1 MNRSIVEILQLI
13 VNDISKNYSQF
24 HESNLKKTISQ
35 FQNKVLEL
43 RKIDNEI
50 KFVLKPFT
58 TKQILEISNNLNI
71 NLLSPPNQKNK
82 LIQVMSSLISQA
94 KKENEFLKLIETF
107 KPTKTISKS
116 KVTAKKVIPSLS
128 QYDKIRKTWLTI
140 KDLKQLESEL
150 NEINMND
157 IRKIVEPWN
166 IKPSGR
172 YKIDLI
178 AAIIRYIEKMKYIS
192 KLGT

>member
-1 MNRSIVEILQLI
+1 

-43 RKIDNEI
+43 REIDNKI
-50 KFVLKPFT
+50 KSVLQPFT
-58 TKQILEISNNLNI
+58 TKQILKVSNKLNI

-82 LIQVMSSLISQA
+82 LIQVMSSLISQT
-94 KKENEFLKLIETF
+94 KKENEFLKLINRL
-107 KPTKTISKS
+107 KPTKTVSKS
-116 KVTAKKVIPSLS
+116 KVTTKKVIPSLS
-128 QYDKIRKTWLTI
+128 QYDEVRKTWLTI

-150 NEINMND
+150 NKINMND
-157 IRKIVEPWN
+157 IRKIVKPWN

-178 AAIIRYIEKMKYIS
+178 AAIIRYIEKMKHIS

>member
-1 MNRSIVEILQLI
+1 MNRLIVEILQLI

-43 RKIDNEI
+43 REIDNKI
-50 KFVLKPFT
+50 KSVLQPFT
-58 TKQILEISNNLNI
+58 TKQILKVSNKLNI

-82 LIQVMSSLISQA
+82 LIQVMSSLISQT
-94 KKENEFLKLIETF
+94 KKENEFLKLINTL
-107 KPTKTISKS
+107 KPTKTVSKS
-116 KVTAKKVIPSLS
+116 KVTTKRVIPSLS
-128 QYDKIRKTWLTI
+128 QYDEVRKTWLTI

-157 IRKIVEPWN
+157 IRKIVNPWN

-178 AAIIRYIEKMKYIS
+178 AAIIRYLEKMKHIS

>member
-1 MNRSIVEILQLI
+1 MNRLIVEILQLI

-50 KFVLKPFT
+50 KSVLQPFT
-58 TKQILEISNNLNI
+58 TKQILEISNKLAI

-82 LIQVMSSLISQA
+82 LILVISNLISQA
-94 KKENEFLKLIETF
+94 KKENKFLKLIETF
-107 KPTKTISKS
+107 KPPKTVSKS
-116 KVTAKKVIPSLS
+116 KITTKKVIPSLS
-128 QYDKIRKTWLTI
+128 QYDEARKTWLMI

-157 IRKIVEPWN
+157 IRKIVKPWN
-166 IKPSGR
+166 IKPSSR

-178 AAIIRYIEKMKYIS
+178 AAIIRYIERMKHIS

>member
-1 MNRSIVEILQLI
+1 MNRLIVEILQLI

-43 RKIDNEI
+43 REIDNKI
-50 KFVLKPFT
+50 KSVLQPFT
-58 TKQILEISNNLNI
+58 TKQILKVSNKLNI

-82 LIQVMSSLISQA
+82 LIQVMSSLISQT
-94 KKENEFLKLIETF
+94 KKENEFLKLINTL
-107 KPTKTISKS
+107 KPTKTVSKS
-116 KVTAKKVIPSLS
+116 KVTTKRVIPSLS
-128 QYDKIRKTWLTI
+128 QYDEVRKTWLTI

-157 IRKIVEPWN
+157 IRKIVNPWN

-172 YKIDLI
+172 YKMDLI
-178 AAIIRYIEKMKYIS
+178 AAIIRYLEKMKHIS

>member
-1 MNRSIVEILQLI
+1 MNRLIVEILQLI

-24 HESNLKKTISQ
+24 HESNLKKTISL

-43 RKIDNEI
+43 REIDNEI
-50 KFVLKPFT
+50 KSVLQPFT
-58 TKQILEISNNLNI
+58 TKQILKVSNKLNI

-82 LIQVMSSLISQA
+82 LIQVMSSLISQT
-94 KKENEFLKLIETF
+94 KKENEFLKLINTL
-107 KPTKTISKS
+107 KPTKTVSKS
-116 KVTAKKVIPSLS
+116 KVTTKRVIPSLS
-128 QYDKIRKTWLTI
+128 QYDEVRKTWLTI

-150 NEINMND
+150 NKINMND
-157 IRKIVEPWN
+157 IRKIVKPWN

-178 AAIIRYIEKMKYIS
+178 AAIIRYIEKMKHIS

>member
-1 MNRSIVEILQLI
+1 LNRLIVEILQLI

-43 RKIDNEI
+43 REIDNKI
-50 KFVLKPFT
+50 KSVLQPFT
-58 TKQILEISNNLNI
+58 TKQILKVSNKLNI

-82 LIQVMSSLISQA
+82 LIQVMSSLISQT
-94 KKENEFLKLIETF
+94 KKENEFLKLINRL
-107 KPTKTISKS
+107 KPTKTVSKS
-116 KVTAKKVIPSLS
+116 KVTTKKVIPSLS
-128 QYDKIRKTWLTI
+128 QYDEVRKTWLTI

-150 NEINMND
+150 NKINMND
-157 IRKIVEPWN
+157 IRKIVKPWN

-178 AAIIRYIEKMKYIS
+178 AAIIRYIEKMKHIS

>member
-150 NEINMND
+150 IEINMND